1 MDLSKPSLEM
11 DENNAVT
18 NEDSRV
24 NITSIAGGSLTTIM
38 MVWGLNMPASQFM
51 NMPLVGLAVVNAL
64 AGSVGI
70 VLTIPFTAFLAPY
83 VFKHPQVDT
92 QQEQEQKKVE
102 QDEVQLF

>member
-1 MDLSKPSLEM
+1 
-11 DENNAVT
+11 
-18 NEDSRV
+18 
-24 NITSIAGGSLTTIM
+24 M

-83 VFKHPQVDT
+83 VFKHPQLDS
-92 QQEQEQKKVE
+92 QPEQMQKDVE
-102 QDEVQLF
+102 KNEVQMF